1 MSSIGPQL
9 PADLTKRKR
18 TPDPDDAHNQPPPPS
33 KQARR
38 RDAGRAAN
46 NEEIDMNTSDSD
58 QDIGPSAPPA
68 TSPEAEPAIP
78 SNAHEI
84 DLSDSDSDTRP
95 AQPPQPQPQP
105 RHRASPSS
113 SSSSEDEDED
123 DYGPSLPSLTT
134 ARPPIGPTLPSSEPA
149 PQRDTWMLAPP
160 PSTSYSERDPTRLR
174 ARKFASKPSAKPSP
188 PSSSNLSSIWTETP
202 QEKLRRQRDALLGR
216 APSACAGPLLPARD
230 RIQEQRDRRVAES
243 IDATRGKSLYDEHS
257 ERRKHAAAAASSS
270 GGKIEDD
277 DDPSKRAFDREKDM
291 AVGGKIG
298 TKARTELISK
308 SANFGARFQK
318 GSFL

>member
-9 PADLTKRKR
+9 PAESTKRKR
-18 TPDPDDAHNQPPPPS
+18 TPDPDDAHNPSPPA
-33 KQARR
+33 KQAR

-46 NEEIDMNTSDSD
+46 NKEINMNTSDSD

-78 SNAHEI
+78 PNAHEI
-84 DLSDSDSDTRP
+84 DLSDSDSDTGP
-95 AQPPQPQPQP
+95 AQPPQPQPRPQ
-105 RHRASPSS
+105 HRASPSPSPS
-113 SSSSEDEDED
+113 SSSEDED
-123 DYGPSLPSLTT
+123 DYGPSLPSLNT
-134 ARPPIGPTLPSSEPA
+134 ARPSIGPTLPSSEPA

-160 PSTSYSERDPTRLR
+160 PKTAYSERDPTRLR
-174 ARKFASKPSAKPSP
+174 ARKFTSKPSSAKPSP
-188 PSSSNLSSIWTETP
+188 SPSGGDNLPSIWTETP

-216 APSACAGPLLPARD
+216 APSACAGGPLPAKD
-230 RIQEQRDRRVAES
+230 RIQEQRDRRIAES

-257 ERRKHAAAAASSS
+257 ERRKHAASSGG

-298 TKARTELISK
+298 TKARAELISK
-308 SANFGARFQK
+308 SANFGSRFQK

>member
-18 TPDPDDAHNQPPPPS
+18 TPDSDDAHNPSPPS

-38 RDAGRAAN
+38 DAAGAAN
-46 NEEIDMNTSDSD
+46 NEEINMNMSDSD

-84 DLSDSDSDTRP
+84 DLSDSDSDTGP
-95 AQPPQPQPQP
+95 AQPRQPQPQP

-113 SSSSEDEDED
+113 PSSEDEDED

-160 PSTSYSERDPTRLR
+160 PQTAYSERDPTRLR
-174 ARKFASKPSAKPSP
+174 ARKFASKPSAKR
-188 PSSSNLSSIWTETP
+188 PSSPGNLSSIWTETP

-216 APSACAGPLLPARD
+216 APSACAGPGPGPLPARD
-230 RIQEQRDRRVAES
+230 SIQEQRDRRIAES

-257 ERRKHAAAAASSS
+257 QTRKHAAASS
-270 GGKIEDD
+270 GAKIEDD

-291 AVGGKIG
+291 AVGAKIG